1 MFRKVLIA
9 NRGEIATR
17 VIRAC
22 HEMGISTVAVFSE
35 ADRDSLP
42 VRLADEACCIGPS
55 QAKKS
60 YLDIARI
67 IETARAFGAD
77 AIHPGYGFLSENA
90 AFADAC
96 ANYGITFIG
105 PSGDA
110 IRRMGDKAMARST
123 MIQAGVPVVPGTEG
137 LITDEE
143 EARRTALAIGCPV
156 LIKATAGGGGKG
168 MRVVEDPED
177 LPGAL
182 RQASQEAERSF
193 GNPGVYLEKYLPRS
207 RHVEMQIMA
216 DSCGHT
222 VWLGERDCSTQRRH
236 QKVIEESPSP
246 IMTPE
251 LRRRMGEAAVC
262 AAKAVN
268 YCGAGTVEFI
278 VTDDGQFYFMEMN
291 TRIQVEHPVTEMVT
305 GTDLVKA
312 QILAAAG
319 EPLPWSQQDIHLSG
333 WAIECR
339 INAEDPRH
347 NFMPCPGTLTRY
359 TPPFGRGI
367 RVDSAMY
374 RGCVITPFYDSMI
387 AKLIVWAPTRSEA
400 IDKMEKALSDFRI
413 EGVVTN
419 ISLQKKILQTPLFRS
434 GDMHTS
440 DLEAHLDSI
449 LNS

>member
-1 MFRKVLIA
+1 M
-9 NRGEIATR
+9 
-17 VIRAC
+17 
-22 HEMGISTVAVFSE
+22 
-35 ADRDSLP
+35 
-42 VRLADEACCIGPS
+42 
-55 QAKKS
+55 
-60 YLDIARI
+60 
-67 IETARAFGAD
+67 
-77 AIHPGYGFLSENA
+77 
-90 AFADAC
+90 
-96 ANYGITFIG
+96 
-105 PSGDA
+105 
-110 IRRMGDKAMARST
+110 
-123 MIQAGVPVVPGTEG
+123 
-137 LITDEE
+137 
-143 EARRTALAIGCPV
+143 
-156 LIKATAGGGGKG
+156 
-168 MRVVEDPED
+168 
-177 LPGAL
+177 
-182 RQASQEAERSF
+182 
-193 GNPGVYLEKYLPRS
+193 
-207 RHVEMQIMA
+207 
-216 DSCGHT
+216 
-222 VWLGERDCSTQRRH
+222 
-236 QKVIEESPSP
+236 
-246 IMTPE
+246 
-251 LRRRMGEAAVC
+251 
-262 AAKAVN
+262 
-268 YCGAGTVEFI
+268 EFI

-347 NFMPCPGTLTRY
+347 NFMPCPGILTRY